1 MFRRISKSL
10 LLIGCMATLMIGFA
24 SCSGGSRGRS
34 TAHIKKH
41 SGFSPGK
48 GKAKAPSRRIKSAKR

>member
-1 MFRRISKSL
+1 MFRRISMFML
-10 LLIGCMATLMIGFA
+10 IIGCMATLMIGFG

-34 TAHIKKH
+34 TAHVKKH

-48 GKAKAPSRRIKSAKR
+48 GKAKAPGQRIKSARR

>member
-1 MFRRISKSL
+1 MVKRSITSL
-10 LLIGCMATLMIGFA
+10 LIFGCIFSLMIGFS

-34 TAHIKKH
+34 TAHIKKS

-48 GKAKAPSRRIKSAKR
+48 GKTKSPAKRIKSSKK

>member
-1 MFRRISKSL
+1 MLI
-10 LLIGCMATLMIGFA
+10 IGCMAMLMTSFS

-48 GKAKAPSRRIKSAKR
+48 GKAKAPGQRIKSARR

>member
-1 MFRRISKSL
+1 MAKHVSTF
-10 LLIGCMATLMIGFA
+10 LLILGCIAMLMTGFS
-24 SCSGGSRGRS
+24 SCSSSSRSRS

-48 GKAKAPSRRIKSAKR
+48 GKAKSPKQRIKSAKR